1 MTMTRMTNDDIS
13 KHGKH
18 RLFTSE
24 DNLV

>member
-1 MTMTRMTNDDIS
+1 MARMTSDDIS

-18 RLFTSE
+18 RLFSSE

>member
-1 MTMTRMTNDDIS
+1 MTIARMTSDDIS

-18 RLFTSE
+18 RLFSSE

>member
-1 MTMTRMTNDDIS
+1 MTRMTNDDIS

>member
-1 MTMTRMTNDDIS
+1 MARMTSDDIL

-18 RLFTSE
+18 RLFSSE

>member
-1 MTMTRMTNDDIS
+1 MARMTSDDIL

-18 RLFTSE
+18 RLFSCE

>member
-1 MTMTRMTNDDIS
+1 MARMTSDDIS

>member
-1 MTMTRMTNDDIS
+1 MARMTNDDIS